1 MSPRARFA
9 LVALLI
15 PGLAGAASL
24 APAKSGKRMA
34 VALPI
39 PASQED
45 PDTIF
50 DRDIKPVV
58 QTYCLPCHS
67 GASASAGIKL
77 DGFPDT
83 KSLAKDTATWRKAL
97 RAVHERS
104 MPPQGARRPSS
115 ERANTL
121 VERLGPMLEQI
132 DSAAVPRDPGRVAP
146 RRLNRLEY
154 NNTIRD
160 LFGTDLRLADN
171 FPADGGGG
179 GGFDNNAD
187 TLFLPPVLMEKYL
200 DAAGEVVAAIP
211 VKRLMPFGPISVK
224 TKTPQSVALLRKT
237 IAHHAIRAYRRP
249 PTGDELSRLQRLY
262 ELARS
267 KGDDPGSALATVA
280 KAMLVS
286 PNFLFRTENDPGT
299 GGNIALDNWEIASRL
314 SYFLWSS
321 MPDETLFALARQGKL
336 SDPNVVAAQARRMLA
351 DPKARAFADSF
362 AGQWLRA
369 REVVTTAQPDPG
381 RFPNFTSS
389 LRNAMLEETTL
400 FFLHVVRNNEP
411 VRRFVD
417 SDVTFLNEE
426 LARHY
431 GVAGV
436 SGSEMRLVKV
446 DSAQRG
452 GVLTQAAI
460 LTLTS
465 YPQRTS
471 PVLRGK
477 WVLAELL
484 GAPPP
489 PPPPV
494 VNTLPP
500 DDRPQKGQTLRQR
513 LELHREK
520 PECKGCHER
529 IDPLGFGL
537 ESYDA
542 IGRWRTAV
550 GEVPVDTAGKLLSG
564 ESFNGVA
571 EMKQVLV
578 RREAEITRNLAE
590 RLLAYAL
597 GRGVEPSD
605 LPTIRRIVAAAEK
618 DNFRTGTLVAEVVRS
633 LPFRYRL
640 GEKAKTASLTNRTQP

>member
-1 MSPRARFA
+1 
-9 LVALLI
+9 
-15 PGLAGAASL
+15 
-24 APAKSGKRMA
+24 
-34 VALPI
+34 
-39 PASQED
+39 
-45 PDTIF
+45 
-50 DRDIKPVV
+50 
-58 QTYCLPCHS
+58 
-67 GASASAGIKL
+67 
-77 DGFPDT
+77 
-83 KSLAKDTATWRKAL
+83 
-97 RAVHERS
+97 
-104 MPPQGARRPSS
+104 
-115 ERANTL
+115 
-121 VERLGPMLEQI
+121 
-132 DSAAVPRDPGRVAP
+132 
-146 RRLNRLEY
+146 
-154 NNTIRD
+154 
-160 LFGTDLRLADN
+160 
-171 FPADGGGG
+171 
-179 GGFDNNAD
+179 
-187 TLFLPPVLMEKYL
+187 
-200 DAAGEVVAAIP
+200 
-211 VKRLMPFGPISVK
+211 MPFGPIPAK
-224 TKTPQSVALLRKT
+224 TTTAQAKALLRKT
-237 IAHHAIRAYRRP
+237 IAHHATRAYRRP
-249 PTGDELSRLQRLY
+249 ANDDELARLLRLFDI
-262 ELARS
+262 ARS
-267 KGDDPGSALATVA
+267 KGDDAVSALSTAV

-286 PNFLFRTENDPGT
+286 PNFLFRAENDPGT

-321 MPDETLFALARQGKL
+321 MPDETLFALARAGKL
-336 SDPNVVAAQARRMLA
+336 TDPNVVAAQARRMLA
-351 DPKARAFADSF
+351 DPKARTFGDSF

-381 RFPNFTSS
+381 RFPDFTPS
-389 LRNAMLEETTL
+389 LRNAMLDETTL

-411 VRRFVD
+411 VRRLID

-431 GVAGV
+431 GIPGV
-436 SGSEMRLVKV
+436 SGPEMRLVKI
-446 DSAQRG
+446 DPAQRG

-537 ESYDA
+537 ENYDA

-550 GEVPVDTAGKLLSG
+550 GDVPVDTAGKLLTG
-564 ESFNGVA
+564 ESFTGVS

-578 RREAEITRNLAE
+578 RREAEIARNLAE

-597 GRGVEPSD
+597 GRGIEPSD
-605 LPTIRRIVAAAEK
+605 LPTVRRI
-618 DNFRTGTLVAEVVRS
+618 
-633 LPFRYRL
+633 
-640 GEKAKTASLTNRTQP
+640 